1 MRTLNP
7 AIPKPMRARSW
18 SVTLVLLL
26 IGLGATLSP
35 EARSLRFR
43 HLTAEDGLSK
53 SLVRALLQDSR
64 GFMWLGTGKGLDR
77 YDGYNFRIYER
88 TRGNPNSLVNN
99 AITCLYEDS
108 RKRLWVGT
116 EGGLSLYRPGTDDFA
131 SYADPSVGDRD
142 ATAVPGLGPVIQSI
156 TGDESGRLWVCTET
170 GLVRFD
176 PDRRESKI
184 FVHDPNNPESLSS
197 SQTRFAAFD
206 RAGRLWVSTTG
217 GLNRFDPAS
226 GRSTRYLRDPS
237 KPNSL
242 ISNTLTSL
250 AIDGKNNLWVGT
262 TEGVCRLNLDQVG
275 RGFETMRALAG
286 LNAFCMYADRAGEIW
301 IGIENGGLCRYDYD
315 TGSFERYRSDPNDP
329 SSLNNES
336 INCIH
341 QDRTG
346 DIWVG
351 TFAGG
356 ANISRKNGDA
366 ILHFNKVPGN
376 SNSLSYNSVTDFFE
390 DRDGYVWVCTDGG
403 GVDRFD
409 ARTGNFTHFNTRN
422 SGLNR
427 DAVLD
432 VFEDTKGNLWIGTWD
447 GGLNLYDRQRNTFR
461 YFTRENTRL
470 PTNNIFAIDED
481 SKGRLVLA
489 TNPTGLVVF
498 DPASGDCSRLSNPPG
513 QSAQNATVIAKDPAG
528 FFLVGSESG
537 LVVFDSRTDKVVTYR
552 REENKPG
559 SISGDHIQAIEYMD
573 DGSFLVAS
581 DQGLDR
587 FDKDAGK
594 FTAVKTSLPSTAFS
608 SLAKDKQG
616 QVWVGTGK
624 GLYRL
629 DPGSGQVR
637 AYSKA
642 DGVLGNEFNRGA
654 AITTRAGAIYLG
666 GVNNGFNVIYPDR
679 IQENKT
685 IPAVVLTDFR
695 IANKSI
701 TVGPDSVLK
710 QQVSEVKD
718 IRLSYLQSS
727 FAFEFAALDF
737 SAPERNQYAY
747 QLDGFDSGWN
757 AVGAQR
763 TAVYTNLNPGD
774 YVFRV
779 KGSNNDGYWNQDGA
793 AVALHI
799 APPFWATLWFRL
811 LAGLTVTGV
820 VLFVTASARRRR
832 QGLERMNRKLN
843 DEIAATKR
851 AEEARHRLTE
861 EKERNHAYLSANVHR
876 ILAEIERFANG
887 DLTICLQAERQDEI
901 GNLINGLNK
910 AVANIRNVLVEVAR
924 LVDTTAE
931 AAGNL
936 LQNATEMAAGSEEQ
950 SAQAESV
957 SASIEE
963 MSSAILESSRSASQ
977 ASDNARKADETARDG
992 GRVLTET
999 LDSMRRITDHIVR
1012 TSSLVQRLQ
1021 ESSSSIG
1028 KIVGVIE
1035 SIAFQTNLLALN
1047 AAVEAAR
1054 AGEAG
1059 KGFAV
1064 VADEVR
1070 NLAERTRLSVRDI
1083 NQTIVTIQEGIA
1095 ATTGA
1100 ISSSTTEAD
1109 KGRELA
1115 LQAGSALNEVV
1126 RASQKVVAGI
1136 EQLATAATQ
1145 LSSNS
1150 ENINSSASSIA
1161 TAAEHVASR
1170 TQGVAQ
1176 TAEELQKMTAGLQ
1189 GRISSFK
1196 VG

>member
-1 MRTLNP
+1 MKTPNRTPRKGLP
-7 AIPKPMRARSW
+7 DRSW
-18 SVTLVLLL
+18 RIALVLLL
-26 IGLGATLSP
+26 VSLTSAAS

-64 GFMWLGTGKGLDR
+64 GFMWIGTGKGLDR
-77 YDGYNFRIYER
+77 YDAYNFRVYER
-88 TRGNPNSLVNN
+88 TRGNPNSLLND

-108 RKRLWVGT
+108 QKRVWVGT
-116 EGGLSLYRPGTDDFA
+116 EGGLCLYRPPTDDFV
-131 SYADPSVGDRD
+131 SFADPSVAAQG
-142 ATAVPGLGPVIQSI
+142 ATTVPGLGPVIQSI
-156 TGDESGRLWVCTET
+156 TGDDSGRLWICTET

-176 PDRRESKI
+176 PATHESKV
-184 FVHDPNNPESLSS
+184 FTHDPNNSESLSS
-197 SQTRFAAFD
+197 SQARFAVFD
-206 RAGRLWVSTTG
+206 RNGHLWVATAG

-226 GRSTRYLRDPS
+226 GRSIRYLHDPS
-237 KPNSL
+237 RSSSL
-242 ISNTLTSL
+242 ITNGLTQL
-250 AIDGKNNLWVGT
+250 AIDGRNNLWVGSG
-262 TEGVCRLNLDQVG
+262 EGVCRLNIDQEQK
-275 RGFETMRALAG
+275 GFESIRALSG
-286 LNAFCMYADRAGEIW
+286 LNAFCLYADRSGEVW
-301 IGIENGGLCRYDYD
+301 IGIENGGLCHYNYD

-346 DIWVG
+346 DIWAG

-356 ANISRKNGDA
+356 ANITRKNGDA

-376 SNSLSYNSVTDFFE
+376 ANSLSYNSVTDFFE
-390 DRDGYVWVCTDGG
+390 DRDGFVWVCTDGG

-409 ARTGNFTHFNTRN
+409 PRTAGFTHFNTRN

-432 VFEDTKGNLWIGTWD
+432 VFEDSKGNLWIGTWD
-447 GGLNLYDRQRNTFR
+447 GGLNLLDRQRNTFR

-498 DPASGDCSRLSNPPG
+498 DPSTGDCSRLSNPSGGP
-513 QSAQNATVIAKDPAG
+513 AQNATVIAKDPAG
-528 FFLVGSESG
+528 LFLIGSESG
-537 LVVFDSRTDKVVTYR
+537 LVVFDSRTDNVVTYR
-552 REENKPG
+552 HEENRPG
-559 SISGDHIQAIEYMD
+559 SIAGDHIRAIEYMD
-573 DGSFLVAS
+573 DGTFLVAT

-587 FDKDAGK
+587 FNKEAGT
-594 FTAVKTSLPSTAFS
+594 FTPFKSSLPSSSFS
-608 SLAKDKQG
+608 SLAKDRQG
-616 QVWVGTGK
+616 FLWVGTGK
-624 GLYRL
+624 GLYRV
-629 DPGSGQVR
+629 DPRSGEVR
-637 AYSKA
+637 SYSKA
-642 DGVLGNEFNRGA
+642 DGILGNEFNRGA
-654 AITTRAGAIYLG
+654 AITTRAGAVYLG

-695 IANKSI
+695 IGNKSI
-701 TVGPDSVLK
+701 TVGPDSPLK
-710 QQVSEVKD
+710 QQISEVKQ

-747 QLDGFDSGWN
+747 QLEGFDSDWN
-757 AVGAQR
+757 LVGAQR
-763 TAVYTNLNPGD
+763 TAVYTNLDPGD

-779 KGSNNDGYWNQDGA
+779 KGSNNDGYWNPEGA
-793 AVALHI
+793 AVAIHV

-811 LAGLTVTGV
+811 LTGLTVTGA
-820 VLFVTASARRRR
+820 VLFITLSARRRR
-832 QGLERMNRKLN
+832 QGLEEMNRKLN
-843 DEIAATKR
+843 EEIAATKR
-851 AEEARHRLTE
+851 AEEARRRLTE

-876 ILAEIERFANG
+876 ILTEIEKFANG

-910 AVANIRNVLVEVAR
+910 AVANIRNMLIEVTR

-936 LQNATEMAAGSEEQ
+936 LLHSTEMAAGSEEQ

-963 MSSAILESSRSASQ
+963 MSSAILETSRSASQ
-977 ASDNARKADETARDG
+977 ASQNARQAGQTARG
-992 GRVLTET
+992 GGQVLTET

-1012 TSSLVQRLQ
+1012 TSSFVERLQ
-1021 ESSSSIG
+1021 QSSSSIG
-1028 KIVGVIE
+1028 KIVSVIE

-1054 AGEAG
+1054 AGQAG

-1070 NLAERTRLSVRDI
+1070 NLAQRTRLSVQDI

-1100 ISSSTTEAD
+1100 ISSSTQEAD

-1115 LQAGSALNEVV
+1115 LKAGAALKEVI
-1126 RASQKVVAGI
+1126 RASQEVVAGI

-1150 ENINSSASSIA
+1150 ENINSSASAIA
-1161 TAAEHVASR
+1161 TAAEHVAGR
-1170 TQGVAQ
+1170 TQNVAQ

-1196 VG
+1196 VQ

>member
-1 MRTLNP
+1 MTTPHP
-7 AIPKPMRARSW
+7 ALPKWTPGRSL
-18 SVTLVLLL
+18 SAPFVLILVGLTVTLSL
-26 IGLGATLSP
+26 

-77 YDGYNFRIYER
+77 YDGYSFRVYER

-108 RKRLWVGT
+108 QKRIWAGT
-116 EGGLSLYRPGTDDFA
+116 EGGLSLYRPGTDDFV
-131 SYADPSVGDRD
+131 SFADPSVGDRD
-142 ATAVPGLGPVIQSI
+142 ATAVAGLGPVIQSI
-156 TGDESGRLWVCTET
+156 TGDRSGRLWICTET

-176 PDRRESKI
+176 PDTHQSKI
-184 FVHDPNNPESLSS
+184 FTHDPNDPESLSS
-197 SQTRFAAFD
+197 SQTRYTVFD
-206 RAGRLWVSTTG
+206 PAGRLWVSTTG
-217 GLNRFDPAS
+217 GLNRFDPVS
-226 GRSTRYLRDPS
+226 GRSIRYLHDPS
-237 KPNSL
+237 KSNSL
-242 ISNTLTSL
+242 ISNGLTQLAVDARNSL
-250 AIDGKNNLWVGT
+250 WIGSG
-262 TEGVCRLNLDQVG
+262 EGVCRLRLDQEG
-275 RGFETMRALAG
+275 RGFETMQALAG
-286 LNAFCMYADRAGEIW
+286 LNAFCLYADRAGDIW
-301 IGIENGGLCRYDYD
+301 IGIENGGLCHYNNE
-315 TGSFERYRSDPNDP
+315 TGTFERYRSDPNDP

-346 DIWVG
+346 DIWAG

-356 ANISRKNGDA
+356 ANITRKNGDA

-376 SNSLSYNSVTDFFE
+376 PNSLSYNSVTDFFE
-390 DRDGYVWVCTDGG
+390 DRDGFVWVCTDGG

-409 ARTGNFTHFNTRN
+409 ARTGSFTHFNTRN
-422 SGLNR
+422 SRLNR

-432 VFEDTKGNLWIGTWD
+432 VFEDSKGNLWIGTWG

-461 YFTRENTRL
+461 YFTRDNTRL
-470 PTNNIFAIDED
+470 PTNNIFAINED
-481 SKGRLVLA
+481 SRGRLVLA
-489 TNPTGLVVF
+489 TNPTGLVLF
-498 DPASGDCSRLSNPPG
+498 DPASGNATRLSSPPG
-513 QSAQNATVIAKDPAG
+513 APAQNATVIAKDPAG
-528 FFLVGSESG
+528 LFLVGSESG
-537 LVVFDSRTDKVVTYR
+537 LIAFDSRTDKVVTYR
-552 REENKPG
+552 HEENRTD
-559 SISGDHIQAIEYMD
+559 SIAGDHIQAIEYMD
-573 DGSFLVAS
+573 DGTFLVAS

-587 FDKDAGK
+587 FNQETGT
-594 FTAVKTSLPSTAFS
+594 FTPVSSSLPATAFS

-616 QVWVGTGK
+616 QVWVGTSK

-637 AYSKA
+637 IYSKA

-654 AITTRAGAIYLG
+654 AITTRAGVIYLG

-701 TVGPDSVLK
+701 AVGPDSVLR
-710 QQVSEVKD
+710 QQISEVKE

-737 SAPERNQYAY
+737 SAPERNQYGFR
-747 QLDGFDSGWN
+747 LEGFDSGWN
-757 AVGAQR
+757 MVGTQR
-763 TAVYTNLNPGD
+763 TAVYTNLDPGD

-779 KGSNNDGYWNQDGA
+779 KGSNNDGYWNQDGV
-793 AVALHI
+793 AVAIHVS
-799 APPFWATLWFRL
+799 PPFWATWWFRL
-811 LAGLTVTGV
+811 LAGLSVTGAA
-820 VLFVTASARRRR
+820 LFIALSARGRR
-832 QGLERMNRKLN
+832 QGLEEMNRKLN
-843 DEIAATKR
+843 EEIAATKR
-851 AEEARHRLTE
+851 AEEARRRLTE
-861 EKERNHAYLSANVHR
+861 DKERDHAYLSANVRR
-876 ILAEIERFANG
+876 ILAEIEKFANG
-887 DLTICLQAERQDEI
+887 DLTISLHAERQDEI

-910 AVANIRNVLVEVAR
+910 AVANIRSVLVEVAR

-957 SASIEE
+957 SASIQE

-977 ASDNARKADETARDG
+977 ASDNAKKADETAQDG
-992 GRVLTET
+992 GRVLTDT
-999 LDSMRRITDHIVR
+999 LDSMRRITDEIVR
-1012 TSSLVQRLQ
+1012 TSTLVQRLE

-1028 KIVGVIE
+1028 KIVSVIE

-1070 NLAERTRLSVRDI
+1070 NLAERTRLSLRDI

-1109 KGRELA
+1109 KGRALA
-1115 LQAGSALNEVV
+1115 LQAGAALKEVV
-1126 RASQKVVAGI
+1126 QASQEVVAGI

-1150 ENINSSASSIA
+1150 ENINNSASSIA

-1170 TQGVAQ
+1170 TQTVAQ

-1189 GRISSFK
+1189 GRISRFR
-1196 VG
+1196 VE